1 MKKLIIISF
10 VLFGLIFVGCDSKKI
25 NELNNE
31 ISKLNIEKS
40 TLEEENKNL
49 NNIITEYE
57 KKSVQNKSDN
67 LKNSD
72 NADINIDGTACF
84 DILAI
89 NYNELE
95 ESIYSTGELFL
106 IFKNYKTE
114 YGTHLFKILDHSMT
128 INKIEKLSDNVVEK
142 GDIFKVSTFLPGGG
156 TYYKFTFEDGK
167 LLKYAMDMPE
177 GNFDNSPEYYLEK
190 TYTFENVSKLKLENI
205 TIIK

>member
-1 MKKLIIISF
+1 MFIHFPFCNYF
-10 VLFGLIFVGCDSKKI
+10 VKVYGVDKAGNSG
-25 NELNNE
+25 ETYENN
-31 ISKLNIEKS
+31 SCLTAAYTNDYCKKS
-40 TLEEENKNL
+40 TIEEENKNL

-89 NYNELE
+89 NYNEPE

-177 GNFDNSPEYYLEK
+177 GNFDNSPEYYLE
-190 TYTFENVSKLKLENI
+190 ESSLLSN
-205 TIIK
+205 